1 MGPAQSLFQAP
12 LQILSWVGLIVLPIA
27 LVRSRHHRLKE
38 TWLGVVILWG
48 GVGVLQLTLALSEP
62 GRPLGLGTLVLGLA
76 LLVGLHRSLW
86 RPRQAGLGELR
97 RVAILLLPGACL
109 AVAAMSL
116 TKAAL
121 GWSELDSLRRTFEST
136 LAQLPLVVSDRVA
149 LVVTYSGLWCLAA
162 WGFPE
167 RWRVSEPPL
176 ELSSEESSPEAD

>member
-12 LQILSWVGLIVLPIA
+12 LHILSWVGLIVLPIA
-27 LVRSRHHRLKE
+27 LARSRHHRLKE

-48 GVGVLQLTLALSEP
+48 GVGAFQVALALSEP
-62 GRPLGLGTLVLGLA
+62 GQSLGLGSLVLGLA

-86 RPRQAGLGELR
+86 RPRQAGVGELR

-109 AVAAMSL
+109 AVAATSF

-136 LAQLPLVVSDRVA
+136 LAQLPLVVPDRVA
-149 LVVTYSGLWCLAA
+149 LTVTYFGLWCLAS
-162 WGFPE
+162 WGLPE
-167 RWRVSEPPL
+167 RWRVSEPPR
-176 ELSSEESSPEAD
+176 ELSSEESSLEAD